1 MEEKIYKEF
10 MLYGKKVG
18 RWVKK
23 NKTTEYEYDAC
34 GNEIHYKDSDGHEKW
49 YEYNSNGKLTHSK
62 DSDGYEK
69 WHEYD
74 ENGSLIYYKYISFNE
89 ENKNKEIFYEIE
101 YDSNGKSNKI
111 IEYINFE

>member
-34 GNEIHYKDSDGHEKW
+34 GNEIHYKDSDGHEQW

-69 WHEYD
+69 W
-74 ENGSLIYYKYISFNE
+74 L
-89 ENKNKEIFYEIE
+89 E
-101 YDSNGKSNKI
+101 YDSNGNEIHSKDSDGY
-111 IEYINFE
+111 EQ